1 MMNFVVCF
9 LLLLLTVKA
18 FQIGCLFTR
27 VLVTVMSP
35 SSSKKRD
42 APKTTNETLDY
53 SRSMQTVT
61 FPQKL
66 RARATFWAATRS
78 PICKRPINVAGR
90 SIILELSEA
99 GPWGHPPVHVVR
111 LANLHQ
117 LAARTNVGHWENQV
131 AWCPWSPHYA
141 ASNHG
146 LSSDTWQQTPR
157 PVFGTC
163 GSSTSASPALPR
175 SQRDVRNM
183 ELTIPSTMLP
193 PGENMQPFSLA
204 Y

>member
-66 RARATFWAATRS
+66 RARATF
-78 PICKRPINVAGR
+78 
-90 SIILELSEA
+90 
-99 GPWGHPPVHVVR
+99 
-111 LANLHQ
+111 
-117 LAARTNVGHWENQV
+117 
-131 AWCPWSPHYA
+131 
-141 ASNHG
+141 
-146 LSSDTWQQTPR
+146 
-157 PVFGTC
+157 
-163 GSSTSASPALPR
+163 
-175 SQRDVRNM
+175 
-183 ELTIPSTMLP
+183 
-193 PGENMQPFSLA
+193 
-204 Y
+204 